1 MIALALLLM
10 APMGLAGDEGNVQRF
25 DRAQWAVT
33 PQNETPLVSA
43 DWTWVDLP
51 DTSATFRHEGARLG
65 DRPHGP
71 EKAPVHWYR
80 FQFSLSEPVARSLA
94 LYTPR
99 YSDRARVY
107 VNGSMIDR
115 SFLEP
120 DRIEHGWNR
129 PLWTVVPRIAL
140 KAGRN
145 EVLIGVDSPYT
156 GEVDIGRLR
165 IGPPAALRDDY
176 QWAYILRVSTAQ
188 AGFWMLAGL
197 SLFSLGLWAVRRSER
212 LHLLLGLGAALF
224 AVRMMHYFLVVPP
237 ISPDVFWWITTASMP
252 WTMVFLFLFAFRY
265 YDISRPKLA
274 RVLLLLAIL
283 VTVAISPPTG
293 LDAYEVAP
301 WVYLGLLPLALF
313 TAGLFVMRAIREPGA
328 PQILLAVGYGT
339 TIAVSC
345 YDLAVMT
352 HYVSPELPYLMPV
365 GAVLMFLSFSLALGA
380 RYVEWLG
387 EFESLNRS
395 LEERMQERQ
404 AALESSFER
413 LEALHREQALT
424 EERQRLM
431 REIHDGIG
439 SNLVTTLAA
448 VEAGGDGHDPRAA
461 NALRSAIA
469 DLKLTVDS
477 LEPVDGDLLSLLGNL
492 RYRLAPQLEQANITM
507 QWDVEPLPMLD
518 WLRAPQALH
527 VLRIAQEAFSNV
539 MQHARARQVR
549 VSTTVGAN
557 DTGDAQVV
565 RIEFTDDGIGFEHNP
580 DGTLGKGLHNMA
592 HRAEVLGGRLVVR
605 SAPGEGTT
613 ICLELPVAEPGRSP
627 SRAS

>member
-1 MIALALLLM
+1 
-10 APMGLAGDEGNVQRF
+10 
-25 DRAQWAVT
+25 
-33 PQNETPLVSA
+33 
-43 DWTWVDLP
+43 P
-51 DTSATFRHEGARLG
+51 DTEATPRLEGSRLG

-71 EKAPVHWYR
+71 LQAPVHWYR
-80 FQFSLSEPVARSLA
+80 FRFMIDDPVTRSLA

-115 SFLEP
+115 SFLEA

-140 KAGRN
+140 KAGSN

-165 IGPPAALRDDY
+165 VGPPAALRDHF
-176 QWAYILRVSTAQ
+176 QWSYILRISTAQ

-197 SLFSLGLWAVRRSER
+197 ALFSIGVWAVRRSER
-212 LHLLLGLGAALF
+212 LHLLLGLGAAVF
-224 AVRMMHYFLVVPP
+224 AVRMLHYFVVVPP
-237 ISPDVFWWITTASMP
+237 VSPDVFWWITTVSLP

-265 YDISRPKLA
+265 YDLVRPRLA
-274 RVLLLLAIL
+274 RILLLSATL
-283 VTVAISPPTG
+283 VTVAIAPGTG

-313 TAGLFVMRAIREPGA
+313 TAGLFIERALRLRSA
-328 PQILLAVGYGT
+328 PPVLLAVGYTT
-339 TIAVSC
+339 TIVVSC
-345 YDLAVMT
+345 YDLAVMG
-352 HYVSPELPYLMPV
+352 HFVSLELPYLMPV

-387 EFESLNRS
+387 EFETLNRT
-395 LEERMQERQ
+395 LEERVQERQ

-439 SNLVTTLAA
+439 ANLVTTLAA
-448 VEAGGDGHDPRAA
+448 VEASGDERDPRAA

-477 LEPVDGDLLSLLGNL
+477 LEPVEGDLLSLLGNL
-492 RYRLAPQLEQANITM
+492 RYRLAPQLEQAHIHM
-507 QWDVEPLPMLD
+507 QWEVEPLPMLD

-527 VLRIAQEAFSNV
+527 VLRIAQEAFSNL
-539 MQHARARQVR
+539 MQHAGASTVR
-549 VSTTVGAN
+549 VSTSVGSN
-557 DTGDAQVV
+557 DAGDAEVV
-565 RIEFTDDGIGFEHNP
+565 RIEFSDDGVGFAHGEAVS
-580 DGTLGKGLHNMA
+580 LGKGLDNMT
-592 HRAEVLGGRLVVR
+592 HRAAVLGGRLLVR
-605 SAPGEGTT
+605 STPGAGTT
-613 ICLELPVAEPGRSP
+613 ICLELPVTEPRTAVTG
-627 SRAS
+627 

>member
-1 MIALALLLM
+1 M
-10 APMGLAGDEGNVQRF
+10 
-25 DRAQWAVT
+25 T
-33 PQNETPLVSA
+33 A
-43 DWTWVDLP
+43 DWIWVELP
-51 DTSATFRHEGARLG
+51 DTTATPRLEGSRLG
-65 DRPHGP
+65 NRPHGP
-71 EKAPVHWYR
+71 QQAPVHWYR
-80 FQFSLSEPVARSLA
+80 FHFTLADPVVRSLA

-115 SFLEP
+115 SFLDP

-140 KAGRN
+140 QAGRN
-145 EVLIGVDSPYT
+145 EILIGVDSPYT

-165 IGPPAALRDDY
+165 VGPPAALRDDY
-176 QWAYILRVSTAQ
+176 EWTYIVRVSTAQ

-197 SLFSLGLWAVRRSER
+197 ALFSLGVWAVRRSER
-212 LHLLLGLGAALF
+212 LHLLLGLGAAVF
-224 AVRMMHYFLVVPP
+224 AVRMLHYFVVVPP
-237 ISPDVFWWITTASMP
+237 ISPDVFWWITTASLP

-265 YDISRPKLA
+265 YGILRPRLA
-274 RVLLLLAIL
+274 RILLLMAAL
-283 VTVAISPPTG
+283 VTVAIAPGTG

-301 WVYLGLLPLALF
+301 WVYLALLPLALF
-313 TAGLFVMRAIREPGA
+313 TAGLFVERAVRLRSA
-328 PQILLAVGYGT
+328 PPILLAAGYTT
-339 TIAVSC
+339 TIAVSW
-345 YDLAVMT
+345 YDLAVMG
-352 HYVSPELPYLMPV
+352 HFVSLELPYLMPV

-387 EFESLNRS
+387 EFEILNRT
-395 LEERMQERQ
+395 LEERVQERQ

-439 SNLVTTLAA
+439 ANLVTTLAA
-448 VEAGGDGHDPRAA
+448 VEASDDGRDPRAA

-492 RYRLAPQLEQANITM
+492 RYRLAPQLEHAGVRM
-507 QWDVEPLPMLD
+507 QWEVEPLPMLD

-527 VLRIAQEAFSNV
+527 VLRIAQEAFSNL
-539 MQHARARQVR
+539 MQHAGARTVR
-549 VSTTVGAN
+549 VSTAVASN
-557 DTGDAQVV
+557 DAGDAEVV
-565 RIEFTDDGIGFEHNP
+565 RIEFSDDGVGFAHGELVP
-580 DGTLGKGLHNMA
+580 LGKGLDNMA
-592 HRAEVLGGRLVVR
+592 HRAAVLGGRLVVR
-605 SAPGEGTT
+605 SAPGAGTT
-613 ICLELPVAEPGRSP
+613 ICLELPVTEPRTAVTG
-627 SRAS
+627 

>member
-1 MIALALLLM
+1 MLLV
-10 APMGLAGDEGNVQRF
+10 APMASSADEGEVRVF
-25 DRAQWAVT
+25 ERAQWAVT
-33 PQNETPLVSA
+33 PQNETPLVTA
-43 DWTWVDLP
+43 DWVWVDLP
-51 DTSATFRHEGARLG
+51 DTDATHRHEGTRLG

-71 EKAPVHWYR
+71 QQAPVHWYR
-80 FQFSLSEPVARSLA
+80 FRFSLDEPVARSLA

-140 KAGRN
+140 RSGRN
-145 EVLIGVDSPYT
+145 EVLIGIDSPYT

-165 IGPPAALRDDY
+165 VGTPAALRDDY

-212 LHLLLGLGAALF
+212 LHLLLGLGAAVF
-224 AVRMMHYFLVVPP
+224 AIRMMHYFLVVPP
-237 ISPDVFWWITTASMP
+237 VSPDIFWWITTASLP

-265 YDISRPKLA
+265 YDIFRPRLA
-274 RVLLLLAIL
+274 RVLLLSAAL
-283 VTVAISPPTG
+283 VTVAIAPGTG

-313 TAGLFVMRAIREPGA
+313 TAGLFIERAIRLRGA
-328 PQILLAVGYGT
+328 PPILLAVGYGT

-345 YDLAVMT
+345 YDLAVMS
-352 HYVSPELPYLMPV
+352 HFVSPELPYLMPV

-387 EFESLNRS
+387 EFEVLNRS
-395 LEERMQERQ
+395 LEQRVQERQ
-404 AALESSFER
+404 TALESSFER

-439 SNLVTTLAA
+439 ANLVTTLAA
-448 VEAGGDGHDPRAA
+448 VEAGGDQADPRAA

-507 QWDVEPLPMLD
+507 EWNVEPLPMLD

-527 VLRIAQEAFSNV
+527 VLRIAQEAFSNI
-539 MQHARARQVR
+539 MQHAGASKVR
-549 VSTTVGAN
+549 VSTGVGTS
-557 DTGDAQVV
+557 DTGDTEVV
-565 RIEFTDDGIGFEHNP
+565 RIEFTDDGGGFEHDP
-580 DGTLGKGLHNMA
+580 DAAFGKGLHNMV

-613 ICLELPVAEPGRSP
+613 ICLELPVSEPGAQPRTP
-627 SRAS
+627 